1 MNVKAQRLSKWL
13 VQLGYVETRREAELF
28 LDESRVEIDGES
40 CERADAKC
48 LPSQVTIDGEPMD
61 AARLVLMLNKP
72 AGYVCSHED
81 SGLRVYDLLPDRYR
95 FRTPKLITVGRLDK
109 DTTGLLLLTD
119 DGQLSH
125 KLTHP
130 RHHVPKVYEVELRDA
145 LKGDEATLFAKGSLM
160 LEGETTPL
168 KPAQME
174 VLGERKARLTLHEG
188 RFHQVKRMF
197 AATGNEVVALHRAA
211 QGALTLGDLP
221 QGEWRA
227 LDDADEALLFDA
239 QKTDAIS

>member
-1 MNVKAQRLSKWL
+1 MNVKPQRLSKWL

-28 LDESRVEIDGES
+28 VEESRIEIDGEP
-40 CERADAKC
+40 CERTDAKC
-48 LPSQVTIDGEPMD
+48 LPAQVTIDGEPMD
-61 AARLVLMLNKP
+61 PARLVLMLNKP

-95 FRTPKLITVGRLDK
+95 FRMPKLITVGRLDK

-119 DGQLSH
+119 DGQLAH

-130 RHHVPKVYEVELRDA
+130 RHHVPKIYEVTLRDP
-145 LKGDEATLFAKGSLM
+145 LKGGEAALFAKGTLM
-160 LEGETTPL
+160 LEGETAPL
-168 KPAQME
+168 QPAQME
-174 VLGERKARLTLHEG
+174 VLGERQARLTLHEG

-211 QGALTLGDLP
+211 QGGLLLGALA

-227 LDDADEALLFDA
+227 LDAEDEALLFA
-239 QKTDAIS
+239 A

>member
-1 MNVKAQRLSKWL
+1 MSVKPQRLSKWL

-28 LDESRVEIDGES
+28 LDEFRVEIDS
-40 CERADAKC
+40 NPCERGDAKC
-48 LPSQVTIDGEPMD
+48 VPAQVTIDGEPMD
-61 AARLVLMLNKP
+61 AARLLLMLNKP

-95 FRTPKLITVGRLDK
+95 FRVPKLITVGRLDK

-119 DGQLSH
+119 DGMLSH

-130 RHHVPKVYEVELRDA
+130 RHHVPKVYEVTLRDA
-145 LKGDEATLFAKGSLM
+145 LSGNEAALFAKGTLM

-168 KPAQME
+168 KPAEME
-174 VLGERKARLTLHEG
+174 VLGENRARLTLHEG
-188 RFHQVKRMF
+188 RYHQVKRMF
-197 AATGNEVVALHRAA
+197 AATGNEVTALHRAA
-211 QGALTLGDLP
+211 QGGLTLGELP

-227 LDDADEALLFDA
+227 LDADDEALLFVP
-239 QKTDAIS
+239 

>member
-1 MNVKAQRLSKWL
+1 MSVKAQRLSKWL

-28 LDESRVEIDGES
+28 VDESRIEIGGEP

-48 LPSQVTIDGEPMD
+48 VPAQVTIDGEPMD
-61 AARLVLMLNKP
+61 PARLVLMLHKP

-109 DTTGLLLLTD
+109 DTTGLLLMTD

-130 RHHVPKVYEVELRDA
+130 RHHVPKVYEVELRDP
-145 LKGDEATLFAKGSLM
+145 LKGNEAEIFAKGNLM
-160 LEGETTPL
+160 LEGEDAPL

-174 VLGERKARLTLHEG
+174 ALGERKARLTLHEG

-197 AATGNEVVALHRAA
+197 AATGNEVVSLHRAA
-211 QGALTLGDLP
+211 QGGLTLGNLP

-227 LDDADEALLFDA
+227 LDAQDEALLF
-239 QKTDAIS
+239 T

>member
-1 MNVKAQRLSKWL
+1 MQVKPQRLSKWL

-28 LDESRVEIDGES
+28 MDTCHVEIGGEP

-48 LPSQVTIDGEPMD
+48 VPAQVSIDGEPMD
-61 AARLVLMLNKP
+61 AARLVLMLHKP

-95 FRTPKLITVGRLDK
+95 FRVPKLITVGRLDK
-109 DTTGLLLLTD
+109 DTTGLLLMTD

-130 RHHVPKVYEVELRDA
+130 RHHVAKVYEVTLRDPLA
-145 LKGDEATLFAKGSLM
+145 GNEAALFATGTLM
-160 LEGETTPL
+160 LDGETTPL
-168 KPAQME
+168 QPAQME
-174 VLGERKARLTLHEG
+174 ALGTKHARLTLHEG
-188 RFHQVKRMF
+188 RYHQVKRMF

-211 QGALTLGDLP
+211 QGALTLGNLP
-221 QGEWRA
+221 EGEWRA
-227 LDDADEALLFDA
+227 LDAEDEALLFGV
-239 QKTDAIS
+239 